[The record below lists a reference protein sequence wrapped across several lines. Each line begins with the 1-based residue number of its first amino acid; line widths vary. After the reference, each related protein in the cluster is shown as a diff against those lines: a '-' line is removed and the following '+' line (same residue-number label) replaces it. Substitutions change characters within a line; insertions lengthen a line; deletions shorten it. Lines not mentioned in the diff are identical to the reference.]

1 MKLNVGV
8 RNLNLLFNY
17 VSDLDHVPSHKYPHT
32 SSGTCS
38 TPHKAVFLM
47 SILLELPVPVV
58 ERTNLSGLQPPGD
71 AVEVEGV
78 VTHPPGHSALLTG
91 STRLISLTLDAQVH
105 DVVPADGAVVHH
117 DVPGPQSNCVPL
129 LHLEPLLLLGS
140 HGRASHGH
148 LTVTVNIHCKLNIN
162 LL

>member
-8 RNLNLLFNY
+8 CNLNLLFNY
-17 VSDLDHVPSHKYPHT
+17 ISDLDHVPTHKYPHI

-38 TPHKAVFLM
+38 TPHKAVLLM
-47 SILLELPVPVV
+47 SVLLKLPVSVV
-58 ERTNLSGLQPPGD
+58 KRANLSGLEPPGD

-78 VTHPPGHSALLTG
+78 VTHPPGHGALLAG
-91 STRLISLTLDAQVH
+91 GARLIGLTLDAQVH

-117 DVPGPQSNCVPL
+117 DVPGPQGHGVPL

-140 HGRASHGH
+140 HGRAGHGH